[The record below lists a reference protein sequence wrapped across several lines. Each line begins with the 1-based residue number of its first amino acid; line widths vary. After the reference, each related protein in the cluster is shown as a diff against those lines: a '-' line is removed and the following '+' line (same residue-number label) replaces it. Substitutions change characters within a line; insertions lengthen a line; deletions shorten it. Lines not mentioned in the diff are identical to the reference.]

1 MGCAVDEGRLSN
13 LLVEFAQTL
22 TTDYS
27 VQTILDHLTT
37 RILESLPVSGAGV
50 MLTDEHDEMHFI
62 SATDDVL
69 HQIEPLQIELGE
81 GPCLRAFHTGEQ
93 VLVPDLANDPRFPRF
108 GPRAAGMGMAAVF
121 SFPMRSNGVRIGA
134 ADMYQQHAVE
144 LDRNALLAGQVLA
157 DVSAAYIQNARRRWE
172 LHQSE
177 EAMRHRAL
185 HDPLTNLPNRTLLF
199 DRMAHAIDRSRRE
212 PGVPAALFI
221 DLDRFKAVNDNLGH
235 AGGDATLLAVAER
248 LHRSLRP
255 GDTLARLGGDEF
267 VILCDSLAE
276 AAHAVTLAH
285 RVANELKAPIT
296 VAGQEIVL
304 TASIGIA
311 LADGPAATA
320 EALLHDADMAM
331 YEAKSNG
338 GGRFAVIGDRTR
350 ERAIERTSREEELRS
365 AVANGQL
372 ELLYQPIVAAA
383 DRRVAGVEALLRWR
397 HPTMGLLRPDSFLP
411 VAEETGLI
419 TSIGTWVLEQ
429 ACRSMARWQRTT
441 GTEPRLSVNVSPL
454 ELSHPRFAENV
465 DAVLRRTNTEP
476 SSVCLEVT
484 EHAFMAHTPAVATSL
499 FDLKRLGVDLAI
511 DDFGTGYCSLAYLKR
526 VPADTVKIDQTFVA
540 GLGVDD
546 RDHAIVRAITE
557 LAHDL
562 GMVVVAEGVETQ
574 RHLAD
579 TLALGCDF
587 VQGFALHRPLDGHE
601 IHTLLT
607 AVAPA

>member
-1 MGCAVDEGRLSN
+1 VDEGRLSS
-13 LLVEFAQTL
+13 LLVEFAETL

-27 VQTILDHLTT
+27 VQTILDHLTA
-37 RILESLPVSGAGV
+37 RILEALPISGAGV

-93 VLVPDLANDPRFPRF
+93 VLVPDLANDPRFPKF
-108 GPRAAGMGMAAVF
+108 GPRAAEKGLAAVF

-134 ADMYQQHAVE
+134 ADMYQQRPE
-144 LDRNALLAGQVLA
+144 PLDRNALLAGQVLA
-157 DVSAAYIQNARRRWE
+157 DVAAAYIQNARRRWE

-199 DRMAHAIDRSRRE
+199 DRMAHAIERSRRE

-221 DLDRFKAVNDNLGH
+221 DLDRFKAVNDSLGH

-267 VILCDSLAE
+267 VILCDSLVE
-276 AAHAVTLAH
+276 PAHAVTLAH
-285 RVANELKAPIT
+285 RVATELKAPII
-296 VAGQEIVL
+296 VSGQDVVL

-311 LADGPAATA
+311 MAAGPAATA
-320 EALLHDADMAM
+320 EGLLHDADMAM
-331 YEAKSNG
+331 YDAKSNG
-338 GGRFAVIGDRTR
+338 GARFAVIGDHTR
-350 ERAIERTSREEELRS
+350 ERAMERTSREEELRA
-365 AVANGQL
+365 AVADGQF
-372 ELLYQPIVAAA
+372 ELLYQPIVAVT
-383 DRRVAGVEALLRWR
+383 DGRVAGVEALLRWR

-419 TSIGTWVLEQ
+419 TSIGAWVLEA
-429 ACRSMARWQRTT
+429 ACRSMARWQRVA
-441 GTEPRLSVNVSPL
+441 GPGPRLAVNVSPL
-454 ELSHPRFAENV
+454 ELSQPGFAGKVE
-465 DAVLRRTNTEP
+465 AVLRRTGTDP
-476 SSVCLEVT
+476 SNVCLEVT
-484 EHAFMAHTPAVATSL
+484 EHAFMAHTPAVTGALS
-499 FDLKRLGVDLAI
+499 DLKRLGVDLAI

-526 VPADTVKIDQTFVA
+526 VPADTVKIDQTFVS
-540 GLGVDD
+540 GLGTDH
-546 RDHAIVRAITE
+546 RDLAIVRATTD

-562 GMVVVAEGVETQ
+562 GMVVIAEGVETEQ
-574 RHLAD
+574 HLAE
-579 TLALGCDF
+579 TIAIGCDF
-587 VQGFALHRPLDGHE
+587 VQGFAVHRPLEEADLHA
-601 IHTLLT
+601 LLS
-607 AVAPA
+607 PI

>member
-1 MGCAVDEGRLSN
+1 MDEGRLSN

-37 RILESLPVSGAGV
+37 RILEALPISGAGV

-81 GPCLRAFHTGEQ
+81 GPCLHAFHTGEQ
-93 VLVPDLANDPRFPRF
+93 VLVPDLANDARFPRF
-108 GPRAAGMGMAAVF
+108 GPRAAEKGLAAVF
-121 SFPMRSNGVRIGA
+121 SFPMRSNGIRIGA
-134 ADMYQQHAVE
+134 ADMYQQEPVP
-144 LDRNALLAGQVLA
+144 LDHNALLAGQVLA

-221 DLDRFKAVNDNLGH
+221 DLDRFKAVNDSLGH
-235 AGGDATLLAVAER
+235 AGGDAILLAVAER

-267 VILCDSLAE
+267 VILCDSLAG
-276 AAHAVTLAH
+276 AAQAIALAD
-285 RVANELKAPIT
+285 RVATELQAPIT
-296 VAGQEIVL
+296 VAGQDIVL

-311 LADGPAATA
+311 LAEGPSATA
-320 EALLHDADMAM
+320 EGLLHDADMAM
-331 YEAKSNG
+331 YDAKSDG
-338 GGRFAVIGDRTR
+338 GARSAIVGNHTR
-350 ERAIERTSREEELRS
+350 ERAIERTSREEELRC
-365 AVANGQL
+365 AVVDGQL
-372 ELLYQPIVAAA
+372 ELLYQPIVAVA
-383 DRRVAGVEALLRWR
+383 DRRVAAVEALLRWR

-419 TSIGTWVLEQ
+419 TSIGTWALEE
-429 ACRSMARWQRTT
+429 ACRSMARWQRLT
-441 GTEPRLSVNVSPL
+441 GPEPRLSINVSAL
-454 ELSHPRFAENV
+454 ELSQPGFAATVE
-465 DAVLRRTNTEP
+465 AVLRRTGTDP
-476 SSVCLEVT
+476 SSVCFEVT
-484 EHAFMAHTPAVATSL
+484 EHAFMAHTPAVAGSL
-499 FDLKRLGVDLAI
+499 ADLRRLGVDLAI

-540 GLGVDD
+540 GLGTD
-546 RDHAIVRAITE
+546 RRDLAIVRAITE

-562 GMVVVAEGVETQ
+562 GMVVVAEGVETEH
-574 RHLAD
+574 HLAE
-579 TLALGCDF
+579 TVAIGCDF
-587 VQGFALHRPLDGHE
+587 VQGFALHRPLEEAHVLA
-601 IHTLLT
+601 LLAAT
-607 AVAPA
+607 APA